1 MPCRKGT
8 KQTPQIIIDEILRE
22 HQNGV
27 SAKELSVKYDKPFKT
42 IKNMITRENLK
53 KRNLQK
59 GILPK
64 RVGRPRKSF
73 LSLEE
78 ENARL
83 KMENDLLKS
92 FLKELERG

>member
-8 KQTPQIIIDEILRE
+8 KQTPQIIIDEIMKE

-27 SAKELSVKYDKPFKT
+27 SIREISIIYNKPFKT
-42 IKNMITRENLK
+42 IDNIIYKENLK
-53 KRNLQK
+53 KRNLDI
-59 GILPK
+59 GNLPK
-64 RVGRPRKSF
+64 KVGRPKRTFS
-73 LSLEE
+73 SLEE